1 MLALDPSNTRAYNEL
16 ARVATY
22 ARADGRAAVEP
33 LRQIAK
39 LRPDSFEAHA
49 QLGKRIAY
57 LALDGDPSVSLAESE
72 AVFQD
77 VSAARR
83 TTRRHRRS
91 HRRPRTPL
99 RPSRRSRR
107 RR

>member
-77 VSAARR
+77 VSAARC
-83 TTRRHRRS
+83 TTRRR
-91 HRRPRTPL
+91 
-99 RPSRRSRR
+99 
-107 RR
+107 